1 MIRSLSL
8 SQSLAVPVLAVM
20 ALAMALTGCDSLAN
34 IAYDTGLRAETSR
47 ARLAGHTLTV
57 PARTDDAAIT
67 WHYLAS
73 QGFHSDR
80 DDDERP
86 VVLLLHGFG
95 ADSSNWL
102 RMVIELKHDVDFVVP
117 DLPGHGASGGDID
130 TDYRLARQA
139 QRLLSL
145 MSRLDVAQ
153 FHVVGNSMGGAIGL
167 EMARLA
173 PESVL
178 TLGLINS
185 AGITLQTP
193 EFSALLSEG
202 EENPLIPRD
211 VAGFRETLTWAMAE
225 PPWLPGFFVRIMGEK
240 KAANAARMD
249 KVWADLGEDP
259 AMARG
264 AELAA
269 ISTPALVI
277 WGDQDRL
284 LSNDNAAQ
292 FVEYLPHSQKLMLAG
307 IGHAPMV
314 EAPRETARA
323 LRAFWREQ
331 ASAADHN

>member
-1 MIRSLSL
+1 MRSLL
-8 SQSLAVPVLAVM
+8 IPILAVM
-20 ALAMALTGCDSLAN
+20 ALSGCDSLAN

-47 ARLAGHTLTV
+47 ARLAGHTLTL
-57 PARTDDAAIT
+57 PARTDDAAMA

-73 QGFHSDR
+73 KGFHSDR
-80 DDDERP
+80 DDGERP

-102 RMVIELKHDVDFVVP
+102 RMVIELKHDADFVVP
-117 DLPGHGASGGDID
+117 DLPGHGASGGDTS
-130 TDYRLARQA
+130 TDYRLAMQA
-139 QRLLSL
+139 RRLLSL
-145 MSRLDVAQ
+145 MSALDVEQ
-153 FHVVGNSMGGAIGL
+153 FDVVGNSMGGAISL

-173 PESVL
+173 PERVR
-178 TLGLINS
+178 TLGLINA

-193 EFSALLSEG
+193 EFAALIKYG
-202 EENPLIPRD
+202 EDNPLIPRD
-211 VAGFRETLTWAMAE
+211 VADFRETLTWAMAE
-225 PPWLPGFFVRIMGEK
+225 PPWLPDFFVRIMGEK

-249 KVWADLGEDP
+249 KVWADLDEDP

-264 AELAA
+264 AALAD

-284 LSNDNAAQ
+284 LSNDNAAR

-314 EAPRETARA
+314 EAPRDTAMA
-323 LRAFWREQ
+323 LRAFWRQ
-331 ASAADHN
+331 QQRNADRN